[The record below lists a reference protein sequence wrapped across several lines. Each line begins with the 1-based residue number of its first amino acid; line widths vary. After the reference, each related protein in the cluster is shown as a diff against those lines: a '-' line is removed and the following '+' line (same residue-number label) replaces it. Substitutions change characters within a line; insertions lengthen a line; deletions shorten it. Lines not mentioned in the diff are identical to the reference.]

1 MRSRYT
7 RRFATIPE
15 ARRGTTTVEFALV
28 APLMI
33 FLLFGII
40 EFGIMVKDVVG
51 LNQAA
56 REGARVAAVGATP
69 ATLDDRIDGSAP
81 GIPVGQIVT
90 LYEYRSYDE
99 DSGTWSAWTALGT
112 ADGENDA
119 STGNQIKVSLTYPHA
134 LVTGQLF
141 SGLADNPEQGTID
154 LHAAIIMLRE

>member
-1 MRSRYT
+1 MKSRYA
-7 RRFATIPE
+7 RQFAMVSR

-28 APLMI
+28 APLLI

-69 ATLDDRIDGSAP
+69 STIDARVIGSTP
-81 GIPVGQIVT
+81 GIPSDQIVT
-90 LYEYRSYDE
+90 LYEHRSYNE
-99 DSGTWSAWTALGT
+99 DTGSWSDWMALGVLE
-112 ADGENDA
+112 GENDA
-119 STGNQIKVSLTYPHA
+119 VPGDQVKVSLTYPHE

-141 SGLADNPEQGTID
+141 AGLADNPEQGTVD
-154 LHAAIIMLRE
+154 LQAAIIMLRE

>member
-1 MRSRYT
+1 
-7 RRFATIPE
+7 
-15 ARRGTTTVEFALV
+15 VELALV
-28 APLMI
+28 APLLI

-56 REGARVAAVGATP
+56 REGARCAAVGATP
-69 ATLDDRIDGSAP
+69 TTLTNRVISSAP
-81 GIPVGQIVT
+81 GIPGEQIVT

-99 DSGTWSAWTALGT
+99 DTAVWSSWTALGT
-112 ADGENDA
+112 LDAENDA
-119 STGNQIKVSLTYPHA
+119 TPGDQIKVSLTYPHA

-141 SGLADNPEQGTID
+141 AGLADDPEQGTIN

>member
-1 MRSRYT
+1 MNNEYIRQ
-7 RRFATIPE
+7 FAMVPKT
-15 ARRGTTTVEFALV
+15 RRGTTTVEFALV
-28 APLMI
+28 APLLI

-40 EFGIMVKDVVG
+40 EFGIIVKDVVG

-69 ATLDDRIDGSAP
+69 ATLDNRVGSSAP
-81 GIPVGQIVT
+81 GIPSEQIVK

-99 DSGTWSAWTALGT
+99 DAGTWSVWTALST
-112 ADGENDA
+112 LDGENDA
-119 STGNQIKVSLTYPHA
+119 TPGDQIKVSLTYPHP

-141 SGLADNPEQGTID
+141 AGLADNPEQGTID

>member
-1 MRSRYT
+1 M
-7 RRFATIPE
+7 AMVPG

-28 APLMI
+28 APLLI

-69 ATLDDRIDGSAP
+69 ATLDNRIGGSAP
-81 GIPVGQIVT
+81 GIPSDQIVT
-90 LYEYRSYDE
+90 LYERRSYDQ
-99 DSGTWSAWTALGT
+99 DTGAWSSWTALGT
-112 ADGENDA
+112 LDGENDA
-119 STGNQIKVSLTYPHA
+119 DGGDQIKVSLTYPHP

>member
-1 MRSRYT
+1 MVPR
-7 RRFATIPE
+7 E
-15 ARRGTTTVEFALV
+15 RRGTTTVEFALV
-28 APLMI
+28 APLLI

-69 ATLDDRIDGSAP
+69 ATLDNRVIGSAP
-81 GIPVGQIVT
+81 GIPGDQIVT
-90 LYEYRSYDE
+90 LYEHRSYNE
-99 DSGTWSAWTALGT
+99 DTGAWTAWTALGT
-112 ADGENDA
+112 LDGENDA
-119 STGNQIKVSLTYPHA
+119 GRGDQIKVSLLYPHA

-141 SGLADNPEQGTID
+141 SGLADNPEQGTVD

>member
-1 MRSRYT
+1 MTNKYT
-7 RRFATIPE
+7 RKFARMSRE
-15 ARRGTTTVEFALV
+15 RRGTTTVEFALV
-28 APLMI
+28 APLLI

-69 ATLDDRIDGSAP
+69 TTLDARVEGSAP
-81 GIPVGQIVT
+81 GIPSGQIVT

-99 DSGTWSAWTALGT
+99 NTASWSSWTALG
-112 ADGENDA
+112 AANGENDA
-119 STGNQIKVSLTYPHA
+119 KPGDQIKVSLTYPHA

-141 SGLADNPEQGTID
+141 SGLADNPEAGTID